1 MKDLQAIAVN
11 PDRLLAG
18 AADLGITLTE
28 AQQAAF
34 ARYFHALADWN
45 RRVNLT
51 SVDDWEGV
59 QTVHFLDS
67 LSVAA
72 ALPPAALEGGRILDV
87 GSGAGFPGLPL
98 KIAFPGMRV
107 ALIESVGK
115 KAAFLRAVVDL
126 LALHDVEVLHGRAED
141 LAHRPDLR
149 ESFDA
154 VLARGLAK
162 MPVLAE
168 LTLPFARIG
177 GVVVAQKKGDVDA
190 ELEDAGEAVRLLGGG
205 PLAARWLRLRGI
217 PDERALVFAPKVAPT
232 PARYPR
238 RPGVPR
244 KRPLGRRDAVR
255 AD

>member
-1 MKDLQAIAVN
+1 MK

-28 AQQAAF
+28 AQQETF
-34 ARYFHALADWN
+34 VRYFHALADWN

-51 SVDDWEGV
+51 SVDDWDEV

-67 LSVAA
+67 LSVASV
-72 ALPPAALEGGRILDV
+72 LPREVLQGGRILDV

-98 KIAFPGMRV
+98 KIAFPRLRL
-107 ALIESVGK
+107 ALLESTGK
-115 KAAFLRAVVDL
+115 KAAFLHAVVDL
-126 LALHDVEVLHGRAED
+126 VGLHDTEVLHGRAEE
-141 LAHRPDLR
+141 LAHQSDLR
-149 ESFDA
+149 EAFDA

-162 MPVLAE
+162 MSVLVE

-177 GVVVAQKKGDVDA
+177 GVVVAQKKGDVA
-190 ELEDAGEAVRLLGGG
+190 EELDEAGEALRLLGGG
-205 PLAARWLRLRGI
+205 PLVTRWVRLRGI
-217 PDERALVFAPKVAPT
+217 PDERTLVSAPKVAPT
-232 PARYPR
+232 PDQYPR

-244 KRPLGRRDAVR
+244 KRPLGRRAALR